1 MSLIWIYRQNL
12 NSGKLLVVYGILF
25 PEMSKWLSIPVKVIT
40 RTRDSSLLALKI
52 WICNQMNSYH
62 DYLLETVILMSV
74 QGYKYR
80 DGRPVVSANKRSK
93 WSISSSILLFAYN
106 FVQFALEIT
115 VVIQTAIHNF
125 QVEGMIPYGL
135 SYEYFMLILPQ
146 LNNKVLTKWTK
157 ADFWLSITLTL
168 WYLWTN
174 IFTLACRA

>member
-1 MSLIWIYRQNL
+1 M
-12 NSGKLLVVYGILF
+12 
-25 PEMSKWLSIPVKVIT
+25 T
-40 RTRDSSLLALKI
+40 
-52 WICNQMNSYH
+52 
-62 DYLLETVILMSV
+62 V

-168 WYLWTN
+168 
-174 IFTLACRA
+174 